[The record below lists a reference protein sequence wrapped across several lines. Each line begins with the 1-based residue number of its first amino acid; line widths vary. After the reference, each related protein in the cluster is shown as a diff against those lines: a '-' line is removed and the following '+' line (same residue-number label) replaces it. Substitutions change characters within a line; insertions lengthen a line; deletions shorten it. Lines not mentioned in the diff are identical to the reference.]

1 MTNYGS
7 KTKQKFIV
15 PLIAL
20 DFYKAL
26 DPVLIIHSENN
37 SAPEISAQILMRMNS
52 PTDAFIEC
60 FSNRPRKINHIN
72 VVIQKFS
79 RIAGN

>member
-1 MTNYGS
+1 MTNYRS
-7 KTKQKFIV
+7 KQKFIV

-52 PTDAFIEC
+52 PTEC
-60 FSNRPRKINHIN
+60 LHRVLFQQLDQENQSYQCSYPD
-72 VVIQKFS
+72 V
-79 RIAGN
+79 